1 VAKCHNTQRKK
12 RIDNTLK
19 MKEDFKT
26 IEFAPG
32 KFMSVETGRLAKQ
45 AHGAVVARIGDTM
58 VLVTAVSSQEARD
71 GQDFFPLSVEFREG
85 YAAGGKFPGG
95 FIKREGRPSE
105 KEILSARLIDRT
117 VRPLFPDG
125 YMNETQVICQVIS
138 SDGENDG
145 DVIGAVAASAALYI
159 SDAPFSG
166 PMAQVRMGKV
176 DGKLIV
182 NPTVSELKTSA
193 FDITVGGTAKSIVM
207 VEGEMMEI
215 SEAEMI
221 EAINTAH
228 EAIKKLC
235 AFQEE
240 LRKEFGKERRV
251 VEQPEINEEL
261 LAKVKE
267 IVGDRYATTTKA
279 TMPKQ
284 EYSETIRAIN
294 TEVQEKLAEAY
305 PDMDKTIGKYCHD
318 YQQEVIRN
326 FMLDHQTRI
335 DGRKP
340 DEIRDIWSQV
350 GYLPR
355 THGSA
360 IFTRGETQALVSV
373 TLGTKRD
380 EQSID
385 TLFDTESKR
394 FMLNYNFPPYCTGEA
409 KMLRGTSR
417 REIGH
422 GNLAE
427 RALKKMVPAN
437 DDFAYT
443 IRVVSDILESNGSS
457 SMASVC
463 GGSMALMDAGV
474 PMRKPVAGIA
484 MGLIT
489 DGKKDIVLSDITGE
503 EDHFGDMD
511 FKVTGTADGITACQM
526 DIKVSGITSELMGKA
541 LEQARK
547 GRLHILSKM
556 AETISVPRS
565 ELSKY
570 APAFTRMEID
580 GDQIG
585 AVIGPGGKVIQSIQ
599 KETGTEIIIEEVNNK
614 GIITIAADND
624 EKAQHAVAKIK
635 AIVGKPEEGEI
646 YMGTVRSIK
655 EYGAFVEIMPGKDGL
670 LHISEIDHKR
680 INRVED
686 VLKEGD
692 QIEVKLLKV
701 ENGGKLRLSRKVLL
715 EKEEQD

>member
-1 VAKCHNTQRKK
+1 
-12 RIDNTLK
+12 

-58 VLVTAVSSQEARD
+58 VLVTAVSSQEARE

-117 VRPLFPDG
+117 IRPLFPDS

-145 DVIGAVAASAALYI
+145 DVIGAVAASAALYV

-182 NPTVSELKTSA
+182 NPTVSELKNSA

-240 LRKEFGKERRV
+240 LRKEYGKERRV

-267 IVGDRYATTTKA
+267 IVGKRYATTTKA

-305 PDMDKTIGKYCHD
+305 PDMEKTIGKYCHD
-318 YQQEVIRN
+318 YQQDVIRN
-326 FMLDHQTRI
+326 YMLDEQTRI

-340 DEIRDIWSQV
+340 DEIRDIWTQV

-680 INRVED
+680 IDRVED

-715 EKEEQD
+715 EREEQN